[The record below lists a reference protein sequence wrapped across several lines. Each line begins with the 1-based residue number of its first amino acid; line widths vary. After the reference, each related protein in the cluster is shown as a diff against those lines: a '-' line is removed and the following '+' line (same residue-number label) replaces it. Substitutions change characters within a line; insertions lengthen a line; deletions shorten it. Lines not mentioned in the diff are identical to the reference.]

1 MKRPLYDFLVENNL
15 EIVEGTI
22 QLGDK
27 EFRFEVIQ
35 RVGESSVKVPSGVEK
50 LENMYTNISIDFV
63 EEEYPL
69 VARRI
74 ANVVPEII
82 ANRFSVIAKG
92 KLL

>member
-1 MKRPLYDFLVENNL
+1 MKRPLYDFLVENNFH
-15 EIVEGTI
+15 IIEGTI

-27 EFRFEVIQ
+27 ELRFEVIQ

-63 EEEYPL
+63 EEESPL
-69 VARRI
+69 VARSI
-74 ANVVPEII
+74 ASVVPKIL

-92 KLL
+92 NLL

>member
-1 MKRPLYDFLVENNL
+1 MKRPLCDFLVENNF

-35 RVGESSVKVPSGVEK
+35 KIGGKIITVPSGVEK
-50 LENMYTNISIDFV
+50 LEGMYSNISIDFV
-63 EEEYPL
+63 EEESPL

-92 KLL
+92 NLL

>member
-1 MKRPLYDFLVENNL
+1 MKRPLYDFLVENNF

-35 RVGESSVKVPSGVEK
+35 KIGGKSVTVPSGVEK
-50 LENMYTNISIDFV
+50 LEGMYSNISIDFV
-63 EEEYPL
+63 EEESPL

-74 ANVVPEII
+74 ANVVPKII

-92 KLL
+92 NLL